1 MRLKSVEL
9 FGFKSFPERTII
21 TFGEGITAI
30 LGPNGCGKSNV
41 VDAVKW
47 ALGEKSAKSL
57 RGEEMQ
63 DVIFSGCA
71 SRSASGLAEVT
82 LNFDNADHRLN
93 IAYGEVAIRRRLTRA
108 RENCYFINNTPCRL
122 RDVKALFMD
131 TGIGNSSYWVIEQG
145 RVEALLSAR
154 PLERRAI
161 FEEAAGISR
170 FKAQRKEILARLDRT
185 GQALLRFADR
195 LEEKERLIRKVSAQA
210 ASARRH
216 RRLSEERDGL
226 RTGLYRR
233 QRAVQIA
240 LLEDIRRQRE
250 KLKSDLDGVEA
261 ALAAMN
267 SRFAALT
274 GEEGELAASHEA
286 TARAAAENQEARAGN
301 QLDQAAARS
310 RIEALEN
317 EIARGN
323 ERRVECAARLD
334 RLAARRSGAEAS
346 LLAAREKA
354 EDLERRFAERDG
366 LGQRVNRR
374 AAEAESRVTILRN
387 RIIGLN
393 ARRQDLSGSVARCEA
408 AEQSGIA
415 RLAGIAER
423 LAGLGRERDDA
434 AKAAEAAEAEYRLA
448 TEGFGAAADRLEGLK
463 RENRDLAAALE
474 RLRDGELADEAEKAG
489 LASRRAALEEM
500 ERNLDGAFEG
510 PRNVILASRRGDRDC
525 PGVVGMAGDLFRV
538 PEDLALAFETILG
551 ASAQD
556 ILVETARDAQSAI
569 EWLKRGRLGRAT
581 FLPLD
586 RIQPRRRLE
595 RDFRHIP
602 GVRGDAAD
610 LAAYD
615 RRHAAALEHLL
626 AGVLVVDHLDLAR
639 ELAGREAR
647 GIKIVTLDGEVITP
661 SGAMS
666 GGRGKLDNRVGLVR
680 RKAELET
687 LAGKLAE
694 CRERLAEKGR
704 RRGEIDLAMRGILAG
719 IAATEKEMAEAG
731 RSEAGLKQ
739 TLAARRDER
748 DRLIRECSRFEA
760 EAAALTAGSDGR
772 REELERAKRD
782 LEAVQAEIA
791 GLEEAVQ
798 AGVEEQRRS
807 REEAETLGRE
817 FAALAGERSEANAAV
832 RELESR
838 GRELEAEMAAAR
850 EELARPG
857 LSVEQAGNEM
867 ATLRERLIGLEEREA
882 ELLRAR
888 DDLAGAAS
896 ETAERMGRIR
906 SAAEEVRREERDGQE
921 QAKRLREGLA
931 VLDTGEAQCALRIET
946 ILGKAKEE
954 LGLAPEAL
962 EASGGTEAEPAAGE
976 ERGEGGDAASPPPDA
991 APERETL
998 SETAIQAKI
1007 DDLTQKIRNIGT
1019 VNPEAIDELAE
1030 LEAGTEFLRARKE
1043 EMEEAAASI
1052 RTAVERLNA
1061 DSATRFQ
1068 ATFEKARDNFRQIFS
1083 TLFDGG
1089 RAELLLEAPADPAA
1103 DPLEVGV
1110 EIQAQPPG
1118 KEPKSISLLSGGE
1131 KALCAVA
1138 LLFALFRSKPSPFCI
1153 LDEVDGPLDEAN
1165 IGRFMR
1171 QIRAFASDTQFIVIT
1186 HSQLTMGLTDAIW
1199 GVTQKIAGISN
1210 IHSLDYEAMEKLVR
1224 KPSAGKEKDR
1234 KDGNAGKREIG
1245 RDAPET
1251 AGTDA
1256 APRLALASL

>member
-9 FGFKSFPERTII
+9 FGFKSFPERTTI
-21 TFGEGITAI
+21 TFGEGVTAI

-41 VDAVKW
+41 VDAIKW

-82 LNFDNADHRLN
+82 LNFDNADHGLN
-93 IAYGEVAIRRRLTRA
+93 IAYGEVAIRRRLTRS

-145 RVEALLSAR
+145 RVEALLSAK

-161 FEEAAGISR
+161 FEEAACISR
-170 FKAQRKEILARLDRT
+170 FKSQRREILARLDRT
-185 GQALLRFADR
+185 EQALLRFADR

-210 ASARRH
+210 ANARRH

-226 RTGLYRR
+226 RTSLYRR
-233 QRAVQIA
+233 QRADQAA
-240 LLEDIRRQRE
+240 LLENIHRQRE

-267 SRFAALT
+267 SRFAALA
-274 GEEGELAASHEA
+274 GEEGELAASHGA
-286 TARAAAENQEARAGN
+286 AARAATENQEVRTGN

-323 ERRVECAARLD
+323 ERRAECELRLD
-334 RLAARRSGAEAS
+334 RLAAKRSGAEAD

-354 EDLERRFAERDG
+354 ETLGRRFAEQDG

-374 AAEAESRVTILRN
+374 AAEAESRVTGLRN
-387 RIIGLN
+387 RIIDLN
-393 ARRQDLSGSVARCEA
+393 ARRQDLSGSVARSEA
-408 AEQSGIA
+408 AEQSGAARLAEIAA
-415 RLAGIAER
+415 RLAGLE
-423 LAGLGRERDDA
+423 RERDEA
-434 AKAAEAAEAEYRLA
+434 ARAVEAAEAEYRLA
-448 TEGFGAAADRLEGLK
+448 AKGFGAAADRLEELK
-463 RENRDLAAALE
+463 RKNHELAAALE
-474 RLRDGELADEAEKAG
+474 RLRNGELADEAEKAG

-510 PRNVILASRRGDRDC
+510 PRNVILASRRGETAC

-556 ILVETARDAQSAI
+556 IVVETARDAQSAI
-569 EWLKRGRLGRAT
+569 EWLKRDRLGRAT

-595 RDFRHIP
+595 RDFRNIP
-602 GVRGDAAD
+602 GVRGEAAN
-610 LAAYD
+610 LASYD

-661 SGAMS
+661 SGAMA
-666 GGRGKLDNRVGLVR
+666 GGRGKSDNRMGMVR
-680 RKAELET
+680 RKAELEA

-694 CRERLAEKGR
+694 CGERLAERGR
-704 RRGEIDLAMRGILAG
+704 RRGEIDSVMSGLLTD
-719 IAATEKEMAEAG
+719 IAATEREMAEAG

-739 TLAARRDER
+739 TLAARRDGR
-748 DRLIRECSRFEA
+748 DRLIRECSLLEA
-760 EAAALTAGSDGR
+760 ESAALKAGNDGR
-772 REELERAKRD
+772 REELEGAKRD

-791 GLEEAVQ
+791 GLEEAVL
-798 AGVEEQRRS
+798 AEVEEQRRS

-817 FAALAGERSEANAAV
+817 FAVLAGERSEANAAV
-832 RELESR
+832 REFESR
-838 GRELEAEMAAAR
+838 RRELEAEMAAIR

-857 LSVEQAGNEM
+857 LSVEQARNEAAM
-867 ATLRERLIGLEEREA
+867 LRERLIELGEREA

-888 DDLAGAAS
+888 DELAIAAA
-896 ETAERMGRIR
+896 EAAERMGQIR
-906 SAAEEVRREERDGQE
+906 SAAEELRREERDRQD
-921 QAKRLREGLA
+921 QATRLREGLA
-931 VLDTGEAQCALRIET
+931 ILDTREAQCTLRIET

-954 LGLAPEAL
+954 LGLAPEEL
-962 EASGGTEAEPAAGE
+962 DSVPGTETESTAGS
-976 ERGEGGDAASPPPDA
+976 GNVDGADA
-991 APERETL
+991 APIPAETL
-998 SETAIQAKI
+998 SETALQAKI
-1007 DDLTQKIRNIGT
+1007 DDLTQKIRNIGH

-1030 LEAGTEFLRARKE
+1030 LEAGTEFLRTRKE
-1043 EMEEAAASI
+1043 EMEEAVVSI

-1061 DSATRFQ
+1061 DSAARFQ

-1083 TLFDGG
+1083 SLFDGG
-1089 RAELLLEAPADPAA
+1089 RAELLLEAPADPTA
-1103 DPLEVGV
+1103 DPLEVGI

-1153 LDEVDGPLDEAN
+1153 LDEVDGPLDDSN

-1171 QIRAFASDTQFIVIT
+1171 QIRSFASDTQFIVIT

-1199 GVTQKIAGISN
+1199 GVTQRVAGISN
-1210 IHSLDYEAMEKLVR
+1210 IHSLDYAAMENLVR
-1224 KPSAGKEKDR
+1224 KPPAGRKEDR
-1234 KDGNAGKREIG
+1234 RDGNGEKRESG
-1245 RDAPET
+1245 GEAPE
-1251 AGTDA
+1251 AAESDA
-1256 APRLALASL
+1256 APRLALASV